1 MKFKGI
7 RWWMIGLV
15 TLGLMTNYLAR
26 NTLSVSAASMMSD
39 LGVTTQQYAYIVS
52 AWQLCYAFMQ
62 PIAGWIIDFLGT
74 KLGFAI
80 FAFAWS
86 VSCMAAGL
94 ASNWQ
99 GLAFF
104 RGLLGITEAA
114 GLPAGVKTATE
125 WFPAKERSV
134 AIGWMNIG
142 SSIGAMLA
150 PPLVVW
156 AMLHGGW
163 EFAFVIVGLVGIV
176 WSVIWTIFY
185 KHPNKHKK
193 LSAEEHEYII
203 DGQEQHVQD
212 SDAPKQHGNTWRNIF
227 KNRNIYS
234 IALARLLTEP
244 AWQTFNAWI
253 PLYLM
258 TQRHMNIKEIAMFA
272 WLPFLAADLGCV
284 LGGYLSPFFM
294 KHCKVSMET
303 SRKMVMLFGSL
314 CMIGPACV
322 SLVASPYVA
331 IFLLCIGG
339 FAHQTLSG
347 ALYSIT
353 SDSFKKTEVATATGL
368 GGMFGYLGAA
378 SFTLLFGVLVT
389 QIGYGPLFVIL
400 ACFDIV
406 AAILVWKTV
415 TQYKKAELTP
425 NPAHHATEP
434 SHQQN

>member
-156 AMLHGGW
+156 AMLHGG
-163 EFAFVIVGLVGIV
+163 
-176 WSVIWTIFY
+176 
-185 KHPNKHKK
+185 
-193 LSAEEHEYII
+193 
-203 DGQEQHVQD
+203 
-212 SDAPKQHGNTWRNIF
+212 
-227 KNRNIYS
+227 
-234 IALARLLTEP
+234 
-244 AWQTFNAWI
+244 
-253 PLYLM
+253 
-258 TQRHMNIKEIAMFA
+258 
-272 WLPFLAADLGCV
+272 
-284 LGGYLSPFFM
+284 
-294 KHCKVSMET
+294 
-303 SRKMVMLFGSL
+303 
-314 CMIGPACV
+314 
-322 SLVASPYVA
+322 
-331 IFLLCIGG
+331 
-339 FAHQTLSG
+339 
-347 ALYSIT
+347 
-353 SDSFKKTEVATATGL
+353 
-368 GGMFGYLGAA
+368 
-378 SFTLLFGVLVT
+378 
-389 QIGYGPLFVIL
+389 
-400 ACFDIV
+400 
-406 AAILVWKTV
+406 
-415 TQYKKAELTP
+415 
-425 NPAHHATEP
+425 
-434 SHQQN
+434 

>member
-1 MKFKGI
+1 MKIRGI

-15 TLGLMTNYLAR
+15 TLGMITNYLAR
-26 NTLSVSAASMMSD
+26 NTLSVSAAELMQT
-39 LGVTTQQYAYIVS
+39 LGVTTEQYAYIVT

-62 PIAGWIIDFLGT
+62 PIAGWAIDFLGT
-74 KLGFAI
+74 KVGFAI

-86 VSCMAAGL
+86 IACMATAM
-94 ASNWQ
+94 ATSWQ

-104 RGLLGITEAA
+104 RGVLGVTEAA

-142 SSIGAMLA
+142 SSLGAMLA

-156 AMLHGGW
+156 AMFHGGW
-163 EFAFVIVGLVGIV
+163 EFAFVVVGGVGVV
-176 WSVIWTIFY
+176 WSILWVIFY
-185 KHPNKHKK
+185 RHPKK
-193 LSAEEHEYII
+193 QPYLTDAERDYITS
-203 DGQEQHVQD
+203 GQETRYTD
-212 SDAPKQHGNTWRNIF
+212 SAQVAQKASKLTWKKIF
-227 KNRNIYS
+227 ENRNIYS
-234 IALARLLTEP
+234 ISVARFLTEP

-258 TQRHMNIKEIAMFA
+258 TQRGMNIKEIALFA

-284 LGGYLSPFFM
+284 LGGYLSPFFI
-294 KHCKVSMET
+294 KYFKVSLET

-322 SLVASPYVA
+322 GIVASPYWA
-331 IFLLCIGG
+331 IALLCVGG

-353 SDSFKKTEVATATGL
+353 SDSFSKSEVATATGL

-378 SFTLLFGVLVT
+378 GFTMLFGILVT
-389 QIGYGPLFVIL
+389 QIGYNPMFVIL

-406 AAILVWKTV
+406 AAIMVWVTVKKYSEASLV
-415 TQYKKAELTP
+415 KA
-425 NPAHHATEP
+425 
-434 SHQQN
+434 